1 MQDKWTAFK
10 EKYFNLKYCIKG
22 DNTEQIIYKMTFIIF
37 TLWPNYKNFLFTND
51 VLLNFLIPQ
60 LRKSMMYKIPRN
72 KPDQGDERLITLR
85 TIKH

>member
-1 MQDKWTAFK
+1 
-10 EKYFNLKYCIKG
+10 
-22 DNTEQIIYKMTFIIF
+22 MTFIIF